1 MLNIVAILLV
11 LAAVFAFINHRFI
24 KLPSTIGVMALAL
37 LVSLALAALS
47 SLGFEGLHDYME
59 ELLKS
64 IDFTAVL
71 MQGMLSLLLFAGA
84 LHVDLGKL
92 RTHLWQIGALAVLG
106 TIASALFIGYGAWY
120 LLALTGVALPLAY
133 CLVFGA
139 LISPTD
145 PVAVL
150 GVLKSARVPEDLE
163 VLIAGEALFNDGV
176 AIVLFILLAQMAL
189 SGQEPTLGGAALL
202 FALEGLGGIVFGL
215 AVGTVA
221 FYMIKHIN
229 QYEIEVLITLAAVL
243 GAYALANR
251 IHVSGPI
258 AAVVIGLV
266 IGNQARALAMS
277 KKSRDRLDIFWDL
290 IDEILNL
297 LLFLLMGLQVAII
310 AFPKGW
316 PLAAAIVIAITL
328 AARILVV
335 GAPVALLRGWFR
347 MPAGAARILT
357 WGGLRGGVSVALA
370 LSLPRGAEA
379 DIIVMLTY
387 SVVVFSIFVQGLTI
401 GAVARAAGEITC
413 APSKARR
420 SARGE

>member
-1 MLNIVAILLV
+1 VGSI
-11 LAAVFAFINHRFI
+11 AFH
-24 KLPSTIGVMALAL
+24 
-37 LVSLALAALS
+37 
-47 SLGFEGLHDYME
+47 
-59 ELLKS
+59 
-64 IDFTAVL
+64 
-71 MQGMLSLLLFAGA
+71 
-84 LHVDLGKL
+84 
-92 RTHLWQIGALAVLG
+92 
-106 TIASALFIGYGAWY
+106 
-120 LLALTGVALPLAY
+120 
-133 CLVFGA
+133 
-139 LISPTD
+139 
-145 PVAVL
+145 
-150 GVLKSARVPEDLE
+150 
-163 VLIAGEALFNDGV
+163 
-176 AIVLFILLAQMAL
+176 
-189 SGQEPTLGGAALL
+189 
-202 FALEGLGGIVFGL
+202 
-215 AVGTVA
+215 
-221 FYMIKHIN
+221 MIKHIN

>member
-1 MLNIVAILLV
+1 MLDIVAILLV
-11 LAAVFAFINHRFI
+11 LAAVFAFINHRYI

-37 LVSLALAALS
+37 VLSLALAVLS
-47 SLGFEGLHDYME
+47 GLGFGDLHADMD

-71 MQGMLSLLLFAGA
+71 MQGMLSLLLFVGA
-84 LHVDLGKL
+84 LHVDLAKL
-92 RTHLWQIGALAVLG
+92 RTHLWQIGVLAVLG
-106 TIASALFIGYGAWY
+106 TVASALFIGYAAWY
-120 LLALTGVALPLAY
+120 LLALTGVALPLPY

-150 GVLKSARVPEDLE
+150 GVLKSARVPESLE

-176 AIVLFILLAQMAL
+176 AIVLFILLAQVAA
-189 SGQEPTLGGAALL
+189 SGQEPSVAAALIL
-202 FALEGLGGIVFGL
+202 FAIEGLGGIVFGL
-215 AVGTVA
+215 AVGSIA

-229 QYEIEVLITLAAVL
+229 QYEIEVLITLAAVV
-243 GAYALANR
+243 GGYALASR
-251 IHVSGPI
+251 IHISGPI

-277 KKSRDRLDIFWDL
+277 KKSRDRLDVFWDL

-316 PLAAAIVIAITL
+316 ALAAAIVIAVTL
-328 AARILVV
+328 VARILVV
-335 GAPVALLRGWFR
+335 GAPVSLFRGWFR
-347 MPAGAARILT
+347 MPPGAPRILI

-387 SVVVFSIFVQGLTI
+387 SVVVFSIFVQGLTV
-401 GAVARAAGEITC
+401 GRVARAAGVT
-413 APSKARR
+413 APK
-420 SARGE
+420 